1 MKIPV
6 IKIGNSKGIRINK
19 AILNR
24 YNIRDAVDLVFEE
37 EQIIIKPITNA
48 RAGWEEAF
56 KEMHERGDDNLLI
69 DDHFFNETL
78 EE

>member
-1 MKIPV
+1 MKIPIV
-6 IKIGNSKGIRINK
+6 KIGNSKGIRISK
-19 AILNR
+19 TILDR

-37 EQIIIKPITNA
+37 EQIIIKPIKKA

-56 KEMHERGDDNLLI
+56 KAMHERGDDALLI
-69 DDHFFNETL
+69 DDLFFDETL